1 MSFKKLSAAALLSAV
16 LCTAGAGHADEGE
29 LSPDFGTDGVTSIG
43 IPNLEAGSVRL
54 AMAPDGKLVLA
65 ATIAGTGGHDL
76 LIARLTGGGA
86 LDGAF
91 GSGGTVTLDLGGDD
105 RASGIVVDPWGRVV
119 VSAMRVKAGV
129 TEIGVQRFD
138 GTGTLDPTFDGDGR
152 RILSF
157 GGASTAGGVTIDLV
171 GRILVAG
178 TRTNESGSTMA
189 VTRLLP
195 DGSFDESF
203 DGNGKRIVDF
213 GLANGT
219 QSDGAA
225 VAVGDDARITVVGTR
240 RTATSSDVA
249 LARTLDDGTFD
260 TAFGGNGKMD
270 FDFGGADE
278 GRAIAI
284 SPDARLLIAGV
295 RHGSGDDFAIA
306 ALRPD
311 GTPASGFDGNG
322 KRIIDFGADEIA
334 ESIGVLPDGRIVA
347 AGTRSSPTGTGFA
360 VTRLLVDGTLDL
372 ASDNDGKARF
382 APGTGDGVATGL
394 AIQPGGRIVAAGS
407 ADAGGTVA
415 LLAAAFES
423 WMVLPTGVLEIPGGG
438 SAQSGIGLV
447 SGWTCAA
454 SRVAVRIDGQAP
466 ITAAHGTPREDTGAS
481 CGGATDNG
489 FGLLFNWALLGDGVH
504 VVRAFADG
512 VEFARSTF
520 SVTTFGVPFLRDV
533 TGSFVLNDFP
543 SVGTAVEIGWQQA
556 AQGFVVGEVAA
567 PAGVTGGS
575 RGSGL
580 GSGSE
585 PGARL
590 ADESRRSQGL
600 ARSAATAPGVLEIPQ
615 AGAATSGIGL
625 ISGWLCEAGRV
636 EVEIDGTTLLPAAY
650 GTARDDTA
658 STCGDVD
665 NGFGLLF
672 NWALLGDG
680 PHTLR
685 ALADGVEFG
694 RVAIEVSTFGVPFL
708 RGATGRFDLAG
719 FPTPAE
725 TTTVEWSEPRQ
736 GFVVT
741 AVE

>member
-1 MSFKKLSAAALLSAV
+1 MRCPRLAAAALLGAL
-16 LCTAGAGHADEGE
+16 LCAGGPSHAAEGE
-29 LSPDFGTDGVTSIG
+29 LSRDFGTEGVTSIG
-43 IPNLEAGSVRL
+43 IPNLDAGSVRL
-54 AMAPDGKLVLA
+54 AMAPDGKLLLA

-91 GSGGTVTLDLGGDD
+91 GEGGTVTLDLGGDD

-119 VSAMRVKAGV
+119 VSATRVKAGV

-171 GRILVAG
+171 GRILVTG

-195 DGSFDESF
+195 SGEFDESF

-213 GLANGT
+213 GLASGNE
-219 QSDGAA
+219 SEGAA

-240 RTATSSDVA
+240 RTTTSSDVA
-249 LARTLDDGTFD
+249 LARTLDDGTLD

-295 RHGSGDDFAIA
+295 RHGSSDDFAIA

-334 ESIGVLPDGRIVA
+334 ETIAVMPDGRIVA

-372 ASDNDGKARF
+372 AFDNDGKARF
-382 APGTGDGVATGL
+382 TQATGNGLATGL
-394 AIQPGGRIVAAGS
+394 AIQPGGRIVVAGTT
-407 ADAGGTVA
+407 DTGGTIA

-423 WMVLPTGVLEIPGGG
+423 WMVIPTGVLEIPGGG

-447 SGWTCAA
+447 SGWVCAA

-466 ITAAHGTPREDTGAS
+466 LTTAHGTPREDTGSS
-481 CGGATDNG
+481 CGGETDNG

-520 SVTTFGVPFLRDV
+520 SVATFGVPFLRNA
-533 TGSFVLNDFP
+533 TATFVLNDFP
-543 SVGTAVEIGWQQA
+543 ATGTAVEIAWQQA
-556 AQGFVVGEVAA
+556 AQGFVVGEVVA
-567 PAGVTGGS
+567 PAAVAGGPRGS
-575 RGSGL
+575 R
-580 GSGSE
+580 
-585 PGARL
+585 
-590 ADESRRSQGL
+590 DL
-600 ARSAATAPGVLEIPQ
+600 ARSAATAPGILEIPQ
-615 AGAATSGIGL
+615 AGAATSGVGL
-625 ISGWLCEAGRV
+625 ISGWLCDAGRV
-636 EVEIDGTTLLPAAY
+636 EVEIDGATLLPAAY

-658 STCGDVD
+658 ATCGDVD

-685 ALADGVEFG
+685 ALADGVEFA

-725 TTTVEWSEPRQ
+725 TTTVEWSEARQ